1 MSSYV
6 LKTTKSEK
14 RAVDLQV
21 ATIMYA
27 TNTPFKWVKNV
38 QVIKLF
44 NMLRRYLKGNMVFHF
59 LGLKMISYVSLYAL
73 PDAEL

>member
-6 LKTTKSEK
+6 LTTTKSEK
-14 RAVDLQV
+14 RAE
-21 ATIMYA
+21 
-27 TNTPFKWVKNV
+27 NV

-44 NMLRRYLKGNMVFHF
+44 NMLRQYLKGNMVFHF
-59 LGLKMISYVSLYAL
+59 LGLKIISYVSLYAL